1 MSERSPAGSGRSA
14 AAFHAA
20 ELLRNLAAG
29 ARLALFLPLRASDF
43 RVSAPQFALL
53 VAFNFAFWVGAAAV
67 RTGFEGDFD
76 PSAVTVYLASVA
88 LVLATALFV
97 SLAYRSPGRLL
108 LFATALTASDPLFE
122 LAGLALPAVG
132 TATGGA
138 DAAYAI
144 FVAWAWVIS
153 LRAAL
158 VCGGWRRPQV
168 YVAAAAVS
176 VMTVIALVALPKAE
190 VWLASPE
197 EDEPAEALADERV
210 FHLQGQLIERDLAAI
225 EPGTPG
231 VAELYFV
238 GFAPDASQD
247 VFLREMR
254 FVKRL
259 FDERF
264 GTASRSIALA
274 SSHTALEEL
283 PIASTTNLARALAR
297 VGEAMN
303 ADEDVLFLYL
313 TAHGDREYRLS
324 ASQPPLLLAQ
334 LTPTAL
340 ARMLQDAGVK
350 WRVIVVSACYAGG
363 FIEPLR
369 DANSIVIAAAAPDRT
384 SFGCEAGRDFTY
396 FGEAYFRDALAQT
409 RSFSAA
415 FELAKA
421 SVAKKEAAEKLTP
434 SLPQMWV
441 GPAIA
446 ERLKNFSY

>member
-1 MSERSPAGSGRSA
+1 MTKPSLEGTERSAT
-14 AAFHAA
+14 AFHAG

-43 RVSAPQFALL
+43 RVSAHQFALL
-53 VAFNFAFWVGAAAV
+53 VLFNFALWVGAAAL
-67 RTGFEGDFD
+67 RAGFEGEFD
-76 PSAVTVYLASVA
+76 SSAIIVYLASIT
-88 LVLATALFV
+88 LVLATALLV
-97 SLAYRSPGRLL
+97 ALAYRAPERLL
-108 LFATALTASDPLFE
+108 LVAVALTASDPVFE
-122 LAGLALPAVG
+122 LAGLALPAI
-132 TATGGA
+132 GA
-138 DAAYAI
+138 SIGHLQVLYFI
-144 FVAWAWVIS
+144 FLAWAWLIA
-153 LRAAL
+153 LRAGV
-158 VCGGWRRPQV
+158 VCGGRRRPQV
-168 YVAAAAVS
+168 YVGAAAVT
-176 VMTVIALVALPKAE
+176 VMTAIAFFALPKVE
-190 VWLASPE
+190 VWQPPPAE
-197 EDEPAEALADERV
+197 EEPAEALVDERV

-225 EPGTPG
+225 APGKQG

-264 GTASRSIALA
+264 GAATRSIALA

-283 PIASTTNLARALAR
+283 PIASTTNLSRALAR

-303 ADEDVLFLYL
+303 ADEDVLFLFL
-313 TAHGDREYRLS
+313 TAHGDREHRLS

-369 DANSIVIAAAAPDRT
+369 DANSIVITAAAPDRT
-384 SFGCEAGRDFTY
+384 SFGCEADRDFTY
-396 FGEAYFRDALAQT
+396 FGEAYFRDALAKT
-409 RSFSAA
+409 RSFTAA
-415 FELAKA
+415 FELAKE

-446 ERLKNFSY
+446 ERLKNLPQ